1 MPEALW
7 FTEDEEASRLLAEDP
22 FALLVGFALDQ
33 QVTVQQAFLGPLR
46 LKQRLGT
53 LEPSTVANVD
63 LEPLFREKPAIHRFP
78 STMAER
84 VRDLAA
90 TVTEEYGG
98 DASRIWTEAAD
109 GGDLRK
115 RISALPGF
123 GEMKVKSLGAVLGKR
138 FGVPAAQD
146 LVPNHPTLGDV
157 DSPQALAD
165 YQAAKK
171 AHKAEWLASKSAR

>member
-1 MPEALW
+1 MPDALF
-7 FTEDEEASRLLAEDP
+7 FTEDDEANRLLAEDP

-53 LEPSTVANVD
+53 LEPAAVAKAD
-63 LEPLFREKPAIHRFP
+63 LEPIFREKPAIHRFP
-78 STMAER
+78 GSMAER
-84 VRDLAA
+84 VRELAA

-98 DASRIWTEAAD
+98 DASRLWAEAAD
-109 GGDLRK
+109 GADLRK
-115 RISALPGF
+115 RIADLPGF
-123 GEMKVKSLGAVLGKR
+123 GEMKIKSLGAVLAKR
-138 FGVPAAQD
+138 FDVPVAQE
-146 LVPNHPTLGDV
+146 LVPGHPTLGDV
-157 DSPQALAD
+157 DSAQALTD